1 MINFDKFPFI
11 NGKIQLRI
19 ISKNSE
25 QLLNTIWKREIKV
38 TDVIRENLYS
48 MCLMINSENFKEI
61 KKICDETNSEVSVI
75 KMGKLI
81 KFIYNLKVY
90 FTLSIGI
97 GVSIG
102 IIMFLSMF
110 IWRIDIEGD
119 KHVSPYEIRQAI
131 KDLGVHKG
139 MLKFKIDTD
148 KLEEEIVA
156 NNKNLL
162 WSKVRVQGSTL
173 QIEVIESFKPPVI
186 EVDSSLGDIVAD
198 KDGEIVRVYTQ
209 SGTSV
214 VKAGDIVKKGDIL
227 IGGYQGKEGNVYE
240 VAPIGD
246 VIAKTFMEFEEIIEL
261 EGTKNVN
268 TKNMIDEY
276 YINIF
281 GKKLYIKK
289 YKDEFENYEKIIYDG
304 KFIKKNIYY
313 EVDKVSYTLSPD
325 NVKKS
330 LVDHYTK
337 YVKQNL
343 KQSDSIA
350 GVIVKDEIVDNKLKF
365 KISFVIEEKIGVK
378 VSKAQDDQELQKIT
392 NESQNVENIQ

>member
-48 MCLMINSENFKEI
+48 MCLMI
-61 KKICDETNSEVSVI
+61 KICDETNSEVSVI

-139 MLKFKIDTD
+139 MLKF
-148 KLEEEIVA
+148 
-156 NNKNLL
+156 
-162 WSKVRVQGSTL
+162 Q
-173 QIEVIESFKPPVI
+173 
-186 EVDSSLGDIVAD
+186 
-198 KDGEIVRVYTQ
+198 
-209 SGTSV
+209 
-214 VKAGDIVKKGDIL
+214 
-227 IGGYQGKEGNVYE
+227 
-240 VAPIGD
+240 
-246 VIAKTFMEFEEIIEL
+246 
-261 EGTKNVN
+261 
-268 TKNMIDEY
+268 
-276 YINIF
+276 
-281 GKKLYIKK
+281 
-289 YKDEFENYEKIIYDG
+289 
-304 KFIKKNIYY
+304 
-313 EVDKVSYTLSPD
+313 
-325 NVKKS
+325 
-330 LVDHYTK
+330 
-337 YVKQNL
+337 
-343 KQSDSIA
+343 
-350 GVIVKDEIVDNKLKF
+350 
-365 KISFVIEEKIGVK
+365 
-378 VSKAQDDQELQKIT
+378 
-392 NESQNVENIQ
+392 

>member
-119 KHVSPYEIRQAI
+119 KHVSPY
-131 KDLGVHKG
+131 
-139 MLKFKIDTD
+139 
-148 KLEEEIVA
+148 
-156 NNKNLL
+156 
-162 WSKVRVQGSTL
+162 
-173 QIEVIESFKPPVI
+173 
-186 EVDSSLGDIVAD
+186 
-198 KDGEIVRVYTQ
+198 
-209 SGTSV
+209 
-214 VKAGDIVKKGDIL
+214 
-227 IGGYQGKEGNVYE
+227 
-240 VAPIGD
+240 
-246 VIAKTFMEFEEIIEL
+246 
-261 EGTKNVN
+261 
-268 TKNMIDEY
+268 
-276 YINIF
+276 
-281 GKKLYIKK
+281 
-289 YKDEFENYEKIIYDG
+289 
-304 KFIKKNIYY
+304 
-313 EVDKVSYTLSPD
+313 
-325 NVKKS
+325 
-330 LVDHYTK
+330 
-337 YVKQNL
+337 
-343 KQSDSIA
+343 
-350 GVIVKDEIVDNKLKF
+350 
-365 KISFVIEEKIGVK
+365 
-378 VSKAQDDQELQKIT
+378 
-392 NESQNVENIQ
+392 